1 MLLVAV
7 VLVSGATARVAETA
21 AALPATASVSAEA
34 ATPPDDTPP
43 DDTPPETIPPDDTP
57 PDDTLETTVPSTPNG
72 VTSDSTA
79 TSDDNLVV
87 AVIAVIGF
95 GVLVAVA
102 GWWMVRRRDIDD
114 GSPPRPNPGEG
125 PPHQDLI

>member
-34 ATPPDDTPP
+34 ATPP

-125 PPHQDLI
+125 PPNQDLI